1 MTRPRDAQLP
11 LLLTMSEGL
20 SRGPD
25 EMVPVS
31 PNDSM
36 HPPSCG
42 LAIRD
47 AVEEIKWLR
56 AEVERLRAERDTLL
70 LDARDFVRWFN
81 RHYPDP
87 TSNPDHPWCAI
98 NSRLNAHADVL
109 ATFDSGV
116 DIKEEEEEG
125 R

>member
-56 AEVERLRAERDTLL
+56 AEVERLREALEEWDALIVHQFHGTRDAMSDMQRAALNTKKILDG
-70 LDARDFVRWFN
+70 LDALDGLEAK
-81 RHYPDP
+81 P
-87 TSNPDHPWCAI
+87 
-98 NSRLNAHADVL
+98 
-109 ATFDSGV
+109 
-116 DIKEEEEEG
+116 
-125 R
+125 

>member
-56 AEVERLRAERDTLL
+56 AEVERLRAEMLEL
-70 LDARDFVRWFN
+70 AE
-81 RHYPDP
+81 
-87 TSNPDHPWCAI
+87 WCEAEEPL
-98 NSRLNAHADVL
+98 SHKKLSYRLRYAQEA
-109 ATFDSGV
+109 
-116 DIKEEEEEG
+116 KP
-125 R
+125 